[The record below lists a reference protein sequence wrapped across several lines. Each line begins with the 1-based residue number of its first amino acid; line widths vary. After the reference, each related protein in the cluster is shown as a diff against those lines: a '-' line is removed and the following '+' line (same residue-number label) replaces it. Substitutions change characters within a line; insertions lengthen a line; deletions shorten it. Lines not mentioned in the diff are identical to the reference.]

1 MLKKDMTIKTGIA
14 GCGAL
19 GGIVA
24 GALVEGID
32 GYELIGISDIRKPP
46 FDVPL
51 MDFEELAE
59 KADLVIEC
67 LPPKEV
73 PKLAQIVLKK
83 NKRLVL
89 ISAAA
94 LLLYP
99 EIETWA
105 AGSEGRIIVPSG
117 ALSGLDAVS
126 ALNCAGIQSAKIRS
140 TKPPKGFTGAPY
152 VVQEQIDLDAIT
164 EKTKLFE
171 GNALEA
177 ARAFPANVNVAASLS
192 LAGIGPEKTRVE
204 VWADPDIRGNSHE
217 ITVSGERSTITSKV
231 ENTPDP
237 ANPKSSMLAGYS
249 IVAWLKKQNAKI
261 AGA

>member
-1 MLKKDMTIKTGIA
+1 MKQKVGLA

-19 GGIVA
+19 GTIVA
-24 GALVEGID
+24 KALIEGIE
-32 GYELIGISDIRKPP
+32 GYELIGIADIRKPP

-51 MDFEELAE
+51 MGFEELAE

-73 PKLAQIVLKK
+73 PNLAQIVLEK
-83 NKRLVL
+83 NKHLIL

-99 EIETWA
+99 EIESWA
-105 AGSEGRIIVPSG
+105 AKSRGCIIVPSG

-126 ALNCAGIQSAKIRS
+126 ALNCAGIQSAKICS

-152 VVQEQIDLDAIT
+152 VMQEQINLDAIR

-192 LAGIGPEKTRVE
+192 LAGIGPDKTRVE
-204 VWADPDIRGNSHE
+204 VWADPDIKGNSHE
-217 ITVSGERSTITSKV
+217 ITVFGERSTLVSKV